1 VLFETVKATVL
12 NALAF
17 SVVEEIQIYSYLI
30 NYFNDYSIK
39 NNLNITLNLN
49 LLTPKNSTVNR
60 DEFFSLIDSFLQK
73 KSNKYDIY
81 FYDNI
86 YTPKFEPYFLDLN
99 KLLPKEHINLYKSI
113 ENYES
118 YSYNNK
124 LVGLV
129 NLLIIIIFLFQKKYI
144 YIFYN
149 NITL

>member
-1 VLFETVKATVL
+1 M
-12 NALAF
+12 N
-17 SVVEEIQIYSYLI
+17 IQKII
-30 NYFNDYSIK
+30 I
-39 NNLNITLNLN
+39 LNITLNLN

>member
-1 VLFETVKATVL
+1 MLFETVKATVL

-86 YTPKFEPYFLDLN
+86 YTPKFEPYFLYLN

>member
-1 VLFETVKATVL
+1 MLFETVKATVL